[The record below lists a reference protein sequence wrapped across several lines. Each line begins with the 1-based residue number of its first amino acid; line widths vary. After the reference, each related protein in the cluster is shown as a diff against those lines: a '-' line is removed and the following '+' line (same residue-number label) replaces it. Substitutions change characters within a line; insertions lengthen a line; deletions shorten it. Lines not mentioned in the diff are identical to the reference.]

1 MIMTTIDTIPGRK
14 IVAHYGL
21 VYGSTVRAKHVGKDI
36 FAAIKNFFGGEL
48 GAYTELLEEARNQ
61 ALQRM
66 VQQAESANANA
77 IVNVRMATSAV
88 AQGAA
93 EVYVYGTAVSVE

>member
-1 MIMTTIDTIPGRK
+1 MILTTIDTIPGRN

-48 GAYTELLEEARNQ
+48 RAYTELLEEARNE
-61 ALQRM
+61 AMQRM

-93 EVYVYGTAVSVE
+93 EVYVYGTAVTVE